1 MTKLNNFVKLMR
13 NKKALLNCIFFTLL
27 TQIAITIGF
36 IKAFNVTKITDNI
49 LTEYNS
55 SFSFGIL
62 IFLLF
67 IISLVLLYIMITS
80 SLSYSQKY
88 MVFILFSLIEAFF
101 LHIILSNYS
110 DETTQFAFYST
121 IAIFVS
127 LFIFGLFVIYLGYD
141 LGWLGLVLFM
151 ALFILIIT
159 QLVFMLIGN
168 YEIYQKAFAI
178 ISLVIFILYIIYDTN
193 KILLKYDNTT
203 QFCIMGA
210 LDYYLDVINIFI
222 DMLRLSSNN

>member
-1 MTKLNNFVKLMR
+1 MTKLNNFIKLMR
-13 NKKALLNCIFFTLL
+13 NKKTLLNCIFFTLL

-36 IKAFNVTKITDNI
+36 IKVFNVTEITNRI
-49 LTEYNS
+49 LALYKS
-55 SFSFGIL
+55 SFSFGVL
-62 IFLLF
+62 IFILF
-67 IISLVLLYIMITS
+67 AISLFLLYVMIGT

-110 DETTQFAFYST
+110 DETIQFAFYST

-127 LFIFGLFVIYLGYD
+127 LFIFGLFVVYLGYD
-141 LGWLGLVLFM
+141 LGWLGLI
-151 ALFILIIT
+151 LFISLFTLIIA
-159 QLVFMLIGN
+159 QLVVMLIGN
-168 YEIYQKAFAI
+168 YKIYQKAFAI

-203 QFCIMGA
+203 QFCITGA
-210 LDYYLDVINIFI
+210 LDYYLDIINIFI
-222 DMLRLSSNN
+222 DMLRLSSDS

>member
-1 MTKLNNFVKLMR
+1 
-13 NKKALLNCIFFTLL
+13 
-27 TQIAITIGF
+27 
-36 IKAFNVTKITDNI
+36 
-49 LTEYNS
+49 
-55 SFSFGIL
+55 
-62 IFLLF
+62 
-67 IISLVLLYIMITS
+67 
-80 SLSYSQKY
+80 

-110 DETTQFAFYST
+110 DETIQFAFYST

-127 LFIFGLFVIYLGYD
+127 LFIFGLFVVYLGYD

>member
-27 TQIAITIGF
+27 TQIAITMGF
-36 IKAFNVTKITDNI
+36 IKLFNATKITEQI
-49 LTEYNS
+49 LNLYKS
-55 SFSFGIL
+55 SFSFGVL

-67 IISLVLLYIMITS
+67 IISMFLIYVMIAS

-88 MVFILFSLIEAFF
+88 IVFILFSLIEAFF

-110 DETTQFAFYST
+110 DETIQFAFYST

-127 LFIFGLFVIYLGYD
+127 LFIFGLFVVYLGYD

-159 QLVFMLIGN
+159 QLVFMFIGN
-168 YEIYQKAFAI
+168 YETYKKVFSV
-178 ISLVIFILYIIYDTN
+178 ISLSIFVLYIIYDTN

-203 QFCIMGA
+203 QFCITGA